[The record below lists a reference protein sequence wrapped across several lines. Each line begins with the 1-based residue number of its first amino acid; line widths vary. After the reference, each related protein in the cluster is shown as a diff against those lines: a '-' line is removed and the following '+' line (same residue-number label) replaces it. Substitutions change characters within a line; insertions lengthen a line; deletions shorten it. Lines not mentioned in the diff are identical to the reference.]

1 MDEESKIPTA
11 VLKEFLRIALQS
23 APTLLVMLS
32 FDKADSEIRLSN
44 KHTLVSRND
53 FYQWFSAS
61 SRFRLLVSI
70 RRPVTFDGSP

>member
-32 FDKADSEIRLSN
+32 FDKAESEIRLSN
-44 KHTLVSRND
+44 KHTLVT
-53 FYQWFSAS
+53 QWLAVMIVISAS
-61 SRFRLLVSI
+61 PL
-70 RRPVTFDGSP
+70 PVASADLSPFGGR

>member
-32 FDKADSEIRLSN
+32 FDKADSEIRFSN
-44 KHTLVSRND
+44 KRTFVCGND
-53 FYQWFSAS
+53 FY
-61 SRFRLLVSI
+61 
-70 RRPVTFDGSP
+70 

>member
-32 FDKADSEIRLSN
+32 FDKADSEIRLNN
-44 KHTLVSRND
+44 KHSSQLHIQFLAVMIFIGVTPLPVA
-53 FYQWFSAS
+53 SAY
-61 SRFRLLVSI
+61 L
-70 RRPVTFDGSP
+70 SPFGGR

>member
-32 FDKADSEIRLSN
+32 FDKTDSEIRLSN
-44 KHTLVSRND
+44 KHTLVSSND
-53 FYQWFSAS
+53 FY
-61 SRFRLLVSI
+61 
-70 RRPVTFDGSP
+70 

>member
-44 KHTLVSRND
+44 KHTLVSGND
-53 FYQWFSAS
+53 FSAS
-61 SRFRLLVSI
+61 PL
-70 RRPVTFDGSP
+70 PVASAYLSPFGGR